1 MMDDG
6 LEYLQSI
13 HNAILKITDDDIL
26 RDPFQ
31 LCKQM
36 VDDLGLPETSV
47 NPLIAR
53 SFASHLKVRDMKNL

>member
-6 LEYLQSI
+6 LDYLQSI
-13 HNAILKITDDDIL
+13 HNAILKITDEAIL
-26 RDPFQ
+26 RNPMK

-36 VDDLGLPETSV
+36 VDDLGLPKTAV

-53 SFASHLKVRDMKNL
+53 SFASHLKIRDRKNL

>member
-6 LEYLQSI
+6 FEYLQSI
-13 HNAILKITDDDIL
+13 HNAILKITDEAIL

-36 VDDLGLPETSV
+36 VDDFGLLETAV

-53 SFASHLKVRDMKNL
+53 SFASHLKVRDRKNL